1 MDVSLPFTCFF
12 LSVIMYLLSLFFF
25 LLASFDLWRWVTPS
39 CEERVTKDS
48 VANNEWS
55 EKGKQAVKEAKTHK
69 RKMKWRWLCA
79 RELILNESGKK
90 KRPRQVKENSWTAR
104 LWTCFSGQANWELQ
118 AAWFRKINRK
128 KKTDEETKKV
138 TAKRKEKEEHTSTKE
153 EKTNEKPVDAYGS
166 DNNNNNSKK
175 KKTVNETK
183 SKARVTK
190 HSGALTLVGKKP
202 KRFKKKEKKKKSIT
216 RAEGV
221 TLVIII
227 VD

>member
-90 KRPRQVKENSWTAR
+90 KRSRQVKENSWTAR

-175 KKTVNETK
+175 KKK
-183 SKARVTK
+183 QWMKQSRK
-190 HSGALTLVGKKP
+190 HESQSTAVL
-202 KRFKKKEKKKKSIT
+202 SH
-216 RAEGV
+216 
-221 TLVIII
+221 
-227 VD
+227 